1 MGDALVLVPI
11 IGPVLWVTFAIL
23 AQRSDLDRQRTEALE
38 GRRVLPRPWSIVSDN
53 PQYAGHW
60 LLLMASIVYASVV
73 PACSL
78 WQEAAMGHS
87 DKPLVLCAIVSA
99 AAFFLMALV
108 PHADGGIASSIWHNL
123 MAGAFLGAGSSWALR
138 SMFVLQE
145 VQGMGAALVIRMFA
159 TAVAWL
165 SILAMMFG
173 ALPLYYDA
181 AKKFDAV
188 YHPRTGESQHEPL
201 SAEKEWG
208 LRKRMVV
215 LFVTQA
221 SWGASLAVV
230 TATCAAEV
238 IEVKNADGYSA
249 GGTLSGAVLLST
261 AAVSLLAYFI
271 CRPSAHPGVSLG
283 KGEGLPS

>member
-1 MGDALVLVPI
+1 MGDALVLVPV
-11 IGPVLWVTFAIL
+11 IGSALWVTLATL

-60 LLLMASIVYASVV
+60 FFLTASIIYASVV
-73 PACSL
+73 PTCSL

-87 DKPLVLCAIVSA
+87 DRPLVICAIVSA
-99 AAFFLMALV
+99 IAFFLMALV

-145 VQGMGAALVIRMFA
+145 VQGMGAALGIRIFA

-165 SILAMMFG
+165 SILVMIFG
-173 ALPLYYDA
+173 ALPLYFDA

-188 YHPRTGESQHEPL
+188 YHPRTGESQLEPL
-201 SAEKEWG
+201 PAEKEWG
-208 LRKRMVV
+208 LRKRMAV

-238 IEVKNADGYSA
+238 IEIKDTDGYSA
-249 GGTLSGAVLLST
+249 GVIISGSVLLST

-271 CRPSAHPGVSLG
+271 CQPAHPDVILR
-283 KGEGLPS
+283 KGLPS